1 VWLPTGRKNEIVI
14 GKLKGLFVE
23 LKTFSIFYRLHGSIH
38 FVIIYKDVHLLVAY
52 FSVYIYELTKA
63 IYL

>member
-1 VWLPTGRKNEIVI
+1 MWLPTGRKNEIVI

-23 LKTFSIFYRLHGSIH
+23 PKMFSIFDWLHGYIH
-38 FVIIYKDVHLLVAY
+38 FVIIYKDVHLVVAY
-52 FSVYIYELTKA
+52 SSVYIYELTKE

>member
-1 VWLPTGRKNEIVI
+1 MWLPTGRKNEIVI

-23 LKTFSIFYRLHGSIH
+23 LKMFSVFDWLHGSID

-52 FSVYIYELTKA
+52 FSVYIYELTEA
-63 IYL
+63 IHL